1 VISSAGSIDKRK
13 EVSMQATT
21 PKLEFTELE
30 AMEALNDADDYMRG
44 FAVGVI
50 IGILALT

>member
-1 VISSAGSIDKRK
+1 MTA
-13 EVSMQATT
+13 ATPT
-21 PKLEFTELE
+21 LEFTELD
-30 AMEALNDADDYMRG
+30 AMDALNDGDDFIRG

>member
-1 VISSAGSIDKRK
+1 MNT
-13 EVSMQATT
+13 EVHR
-21 PKLEFTELE
+21 LEFTELE
-30 AMEALNDADDYMRG
+30 AMDALNNTDDFVRG

>member
-1 VISSAGSIDKRK
+1 MHAA
-13 EVSMQATT
+13 MPT
-21 PKLEFTELE
+21 LEFTELE
-30 AMEALNDADDYMRG
+30 AMDALNDTDDYMRG

>member
-1 VISSAGSIDKRK
+1 MNT
-13 EVSMQATT
+13 EVQR
-21 PKLEFTELE
+21 LEFTELE
-30 AMEALNDADDYMRG
+30 AMDALNNSDDFVRG

>member
-1 VISSAGSIDKRK
+1 
-13 EVSMQATT
+13 MQAEMHT
-21 PKLEFTELE
+21 LEFVELD
-30 AMEALNDADDYMRG
+30 AMEALNDGNDFLRG

>member
-1 VISSAGSIDKRK
+1 
-13 EVSMQATT
+13 MQAVL
-21 PKLEFTELE
+21 PSLEFTELE
-30 AMEALNDADDYMRG
+30 PMEALNDADDYIRG

>member
-1 VISSAGSIDKRK
+1 MNTA
-13 EVSMQATT
+13 T

-30 AMEALNDADDYMRG
+30 AMDAPDDALDWTRG

>member
-1 VISSAGSIDKRK
+1 MRSA
-13 EVSMQATT
+13 T
-21 PKLEFTELE
+21 PTLEFQELE
-30 AMEALNDADDYMRG
+30 SMEALDDALDWTRG

>member
-1 VISSAGSIDKRK
+1 MHIA
-13 EVSMQATT
+13 MPT
-21 PKLEFTELE
+21 LEFTELE
-30 AMEALNDADDYMRG
+30 SMEALNDTDDFMRG

>member
-1 VISSAGSIDKRK
+1 MRTA
-13 EVSMQATT
+13 VST
-21 PKLEFTELE
+21 LEFTELE
-30 AMEALNDADDYMRG
+30 DMDALNDSDDFMRG

>member
-1 VISSAGSIDKRK
+1 MHA
-13 EVSMQATT
+13 ATST
-21 PKLEFTELE
+21 LEFTELD
-30 AMEALNDADDYMRG
+30 AMDAPDDAGDFLRG

>member
-1 VISSAGSIDKRK
+1 
-13 EVSMQATT
+13 MNTATPT
-21 PKLEFTELE
+21 LEFIELE
-30 AMEALNDADDYMRG
+30 AMDAPDDALDWTRG

>member
-1 VISSAGSIDKRK
+1 
-13 EVSMQATT
+13 MQAVT
-21 PKLEFTELE
+21 PRLEFTELE
-30 AMEALNDADDYMRG
+30 AMEALNDTDDFVRG

>member
-1 VISSAGSIDKRK
+1 
-13 EVSMQATT
+13 MQVAMPT
-21 PKLEFTELE
+21 LEFTELE
-30 AMEALNDADDYMRG
+30 DMEALDDATDWIRG

>member
-1 VISSAGSIDKRK
+1 
-13 EVSMQATT
+13 MQTAS
-21 PKLEFTELE
+21 PSLEFTELE
-30 AMEALNDADDYMRG
+30 AMEALNDTDDFMRG

>member
-1 VISSAGSIDKRK
+1 
-13 EVSMQATT
+13 MPTAT
-21 PKLEFTELE
+21 PALEFTELE
-30 AMEALNDADDYMRG
+30 AMDALNDTDDFMRG

>member
-1 VISSAGSIDKRK
+1 
-13 EVSMQATT
+13 MQTAVTT
-21 PKLEFTELE
+21 LEFTELE
-30 AMEALNDADDYMRG
+30 PMEALDDALDWTRG